1 MMDYPRIEQAEFAA
15 RRERLA
21 EQMDDSSAAIVPA
34 ASLQPRNNDVEFPFR
49 QDSDFYYLTGF
60 DEPDAVMLLIKRAG
74 VVTYHLYCLP
84 RDPHMEIW
92 HGFRHGP
99 EGAKAI
105 FGADESGSVE
115 ALDDKVPTLLDG
127 IAQLYFCM
135 GSHLAT
141 QERVEAWLTVMRQQV
156 RQGVQA
162 PTQLTDLAPCL
173 HDMRLIKSEAEAA
186 VMRAAGEI
194 SAQAHI
200 RAMQACKP
208 GMKEYQLEA
217 VITHHFMNEGCRL
230 PAYSSI
236 VGGGENACVLHYV
249 SNRDTLRSGD
259 LVLIDAG
266 CEHDYYA
273 GDITR
278 TFPVNGQFSD
288 EQKAL
293 YELTLKAQYACL
305 DMIKPGVP
313 WEAIHDC
320 SVRVITAGLIEL
332 GLLSGQLDALIEEG
346 AHREFY
352 MHKLGHWLGMDV
364 HDVGNYKVDGQWRTL
379 QPGMVMTVEPGI
391 YVSPSNMS
399 VDARWRGIGIRIE
412 DDVLITET
420 GHEVLTA
427 SVPKTVDEI
436 EALMAAV

>member
-1 MMDYPRIEQAEFAA
+1 M
-15 RRERLA
+15 
-21 EQMDDSSAAIVPA
+21 
-34 ASLQPRNNDVEFPFR
+34 
-49 QDSDFYYLTGF
+49 
-60 DEPDAVMLLIKRAG
+60 
-74 VVTYHLYCLP
+74 
-84 RDPHMEIW
+84 
-92 HGFRHGP
+92 
-99 EGAKAI
+99 
-105 FGADESGSVE
+105 
-115 ALDDKVPTLLDG
+115 
-127 IAQLYFCM
+127 
-135 GSHLAT
+135 
-141 QERVEAWLTVMRQQV
+141 
-156 RQGVQA
+156 
-162 PTQLTDLAPCL
+162 
-173 HDMRLIKSEAEAA
+173 
-186 VMRAAGEI
+186 
-194 SAQAHI
+194 
-200 RAMQACKP
+200 
-208 GMKEYQLEA
+208 
-217 VITHHFMNEGCRL
+217 
-230 PAYSSI
+230 
-236 VGGGENACVLHYV
+236 

>member
-1 MMDYPRIEQAEFAA
+1 MEYPRIEPAEFAL
-15 RRERLA
+15 RRQRLA
-21 EQMDDSSAAIVPA
+21 EQMDDRSAVIVPA
-34 ASLQPRNNDVEFPFR
+34 ASLLPRNNDVEFPFR

-60 DEPDAVMLLIKRAG
+60 DEPDALMLLTKRAG
-74 VVTYHLYCLP
+74 VITYHLFCLP
-84 RDPHMEIW
+84 RDPQMEIW
-92 HGFRHGP
+92 HGFRYGP
-99 EGAKAI
+99 EGAKAV
-105 FGADESGSVE
+105 FGADKAGSIDE
-115 ALDDKVPTLLDG
+115 LDEQMPSLLDG

-135 GSHLAT
+135 GSPLET
-141 QERVEAWLTVMRQQV
+141 EARIDMWLSAMRQQV

-162 PTQLTDLAPCL
+162 PTQLTDLAPSL
-173 HDMRLIKSEAEAA
+173 HDMRLIKSDGEAA

-194 SAQAHI
+194 SAAAHV

-217 VITHHFMNEGCRL
+217 VITHHFMHEGCRL

-236 VGGGENACVLHYV
+236 VGGGDNACVLHYV
-249 SNRDTLRSGD
+249 SNRDTLKSGD

-278 TFPVNGQFSD
+278 TFPVNGRFSD

-313 WEAIHDC
+313 WEAIHEC
-320 SVRVITAGLIEL
+320 SVRVITEGLVEL
-332 GLLSGQLDALIEEG
+332 GLLSGDVDTLIQDG
-346 AHREFY
+346 AHRDFY

-364 HDVGNYKVDGQWRTL
+364 HDVGTYKVDGEWRTL

-391 YVSPSNMS
+391 YVSPTNES
-399 VDARWRGIGIRIE
+399 VEERWRGIGIRIE
-412 DDVLITET
+412 DDVLITEA

-427 SVPKTVDEI
+427 SVPKTIDEI
-436 EALMAAV
+436 EALMAAA